1 MAINSYFFNAM
12 RNSQGIYDRVYN
24 AQDVTSYLDK
34 IVGSGV
40 FPNPSTN
47 LQVMANSGFN
57 IIVKAGSGWINGHK
71 MVNSI
76 DYPITLAN
84 SDVLLD
90 RIDRVVFYVDYS
102 LRTMGIDV
110 LQGTPAT
117 NPSAPAITRNET
129 RVEYSLATIS
139 VKAQAVSITQANITD
154 TRGNSSVCGWVQGLI
169 QQVSTD
175 TLFTQWQTAF
185 NDYYADVKQQ
195 LDDFMAT
202 LTQELRV
209 NTYIKEYRK
218 TITLSQSDS
227 KIVPLDMQGYTYE
240 QSDVIFIFMNGLEGL
255 PDTDYLIDTRYTP
268 PQVHLNFTG
277 SANTTEDVDI
287 RILKSAIGIQAIV
300 DNNGNEIITDSD
312 DSIVTNNP

>member
-1 MAINSYFFNAM
+1 M
-12 RNSQGIYDRVYN
+12 
-24 AQDVTSYLDK
+24 
-34 IVGSGV
+34 
-40 FPNPSTN
+40 
-47 LQVMANSGFN
+47 
-57 IIVKAGSGWINGHK
+57 
-71 MVNSI
+71 
-76 DYPITLAN
+76 
-84 SDVLLD
+84 
-90 RIDRVVFYVDYS
+90 
-102 LRTMGIDV
+102 
-110 LQGTPAT
+110 
-117 NPSAPAITRNET
+117 
-129 RVEYSLATIS
+129 
-139 VKAQAVSITQANITD
+139 
-154 TRGNSSVCGWVQGLI
+154 QGLI